1 MPTLTEVAATFGE
14 SILEMVRIFA
24 NDVALYDPLS
34 SVSLVVGAL
43 LVVVSSAIFG
53 GLVLGAVGE
62 LLGVGSTR

>member
-1 MPTLTEVAATFGE
+1 MPTLAEVAATLGE
-14 SILEMVRIFA
+14 SIIEMVRIFA

-34 SVSLVVGAL
+34 SVSLVAGTL
-43 LVVVSSAIFG
+43 LIVVSSAIFG